1 MMARIPGSLWALTQL
16 LRMRAL
22 HRLRFTFGWVAK
34 RPIEPTV
41 VDSYLLPSR
50 QDAAVRRDLRRFLR
64 GVDRRHTL
72 LAASQLPAA
81 RLHQAGT
88 AGLGARRPAVPD
100 HVGAPPG
107 RTAASGNAGA
117 GRGLVHIH
125 TGGSATG
132 AQSPHRGLCP
142 HTSSD
147 TAEINSDAAG
157 RNGHRSTTA
166 TPASETRQASGR

>member
-72 LAASQLPAA
+72 LAASQLPGFTKPVLLAWA
-81 RLHQAGT
+81 REDRLFPITLAHRLAELLPQAT
-88 AGLGARRPAVPD
+88 LVPVEDSYTFIPEDQPQVLSRLIVDFVRTHPATRPK
-100 HVGAPPG
+100 
-107 RTAASGNAGA
+107 
-117 GRGLVHIH
+117 
-125 TGGSATG
+125 
-132 AQSPHRGLCP
+132 
-142 HTSSD
+142 
-147 TAEINSDAAG
+147 
-157 RNGHRSTTA
+157 
-166 TPASETRQASGR
+166 